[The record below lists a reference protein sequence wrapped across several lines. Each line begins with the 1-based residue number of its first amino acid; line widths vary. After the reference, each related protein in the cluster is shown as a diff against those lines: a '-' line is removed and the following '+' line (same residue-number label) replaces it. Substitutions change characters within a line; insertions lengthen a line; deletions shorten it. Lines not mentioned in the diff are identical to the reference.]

1 MESHKEFLFDIF
13 QKENPNWVE
22 KLLAERERKKN
33 LILQEWLEK
42 QRLNPDQDD
51 DDIMF
56 SEAQSLMATK
66 KSDVNLGATSTSN
79 SPSKLKPSKVVQNR
93 AQTREE
99 LIQLFEAKLASDSID
114 VPPDFYDE
122 DVLYDDPE
130 ELMVIYSYLEEQNR
144 KKISDIDDINE
155 QIDEQKNREKEVR
168 QRIGGEILVQE
179 AIKEKYDKE
188 NAY

>member
-1 MESHKEFLFDIF
+1 
-13 QKENPNWVE
+13 
-22 KLLAERERKKN
+22 
-33 LILQEWLEK
+33 
-42 QRLNPDQDD
+42 
-51 DDIMF
+51 MF